1 MMAAV
6 DDVISNNYY
15 QIMRSE
21 WCKLRVTCEDCK
33 QSFESE
39 LDYELHRDLTGHKS
53 FVKSI

>member
-33 QSFESE
+33 QSFASE
-39 LDYELHRDLTGHKS
+39 LDYELHRDITGHKS